1 MATRASTTSK
11 PLTLSQRSAAAVAR
25 AAEHLGLADQKI
37 VATVL
42 AELAAEQILSSA
54 SFAQQATARYSDLQ
68 PKPREP
74 RASKVA
80 STRPIAQ
87 SGAPTTKPR
96 VPARRTPGQH
106 VNLAATLDP
115 RTLVPLYGNN
125 LPIHLQEYSAQALSE
140 MAHVLVPGAGEKVP
154 PQKSGKPA
162 LIAYILRHVTG

>member
-1 MATRASTTSK
+1 MVTRTPTTSK
-11 PLTLSQRSAAAVAR
+11 PLTLSQRSAAAVAG
-25 AAEHLGLADQKI
+25 AAQHLGLTDQKI

-42 AELAAEQILSSA
+42 VELAAEQVLASA
-54 SFAQQATARYSDLQ
+54 SFARQASARYSDLQ

-74 RASKVA
+74 RAAKVA
-80 STRPIAQ
+80 STHPRTQ
-87 SGAPTTKPR
+87 SGEPTAKPR
-96 VPARRTPGQH
+96 ISARRTPGQH

-125 LPIHLQEYSAQALSE
+125 LPNHLQEYSPQALSE
-140 MAHVLVPGAGEKVP
+140 MARVLVPGAGEKIP